1 MIFKDIIVF
10 FAKRSVYRP
19 HPVQCAYTILY
30 FFVPTLVKNMKL
42 EMDVY
47 GHGNGQQ
54 HCFDLW
60 YTVQVITNFYII
72 TAKYASPV
80 LSSLCQY
87 PCQCKCPC
95 HCFMSMSVLHVM
107 LHIHVHVHSVCP
119 CRCFLSMVYVH
130 NYAECWCRCSMS
142 ILHVKLSMSVMNV
155 HVHAASPWQCCMSM
169 SLLRVHVHAACPCPF
184 ATCP

>member
-1 MIFKDIIVF
+1 LQRGQFTVRTLYIHDLVIFCTYTRKKHETRDGRVRAWKRTTTFTLPWTCLII
-10 FAKRSVYRP
+10 
-19 HPVQCAYTILY
+19 
-30 FFVPTLVKNMKL
+30 
-42 EMDVY
+42 
-47 GHGNGQQ
+47 
-54 HCFDLW
+54 CFDLW
-60 YTVQVITNFYII
+60 YTVQVITNFCII

-80 LSSLCQY
+80 LSCLCQC

-107 LHIHVHVHSVCP
+107 LHIHVQHVHSVCP